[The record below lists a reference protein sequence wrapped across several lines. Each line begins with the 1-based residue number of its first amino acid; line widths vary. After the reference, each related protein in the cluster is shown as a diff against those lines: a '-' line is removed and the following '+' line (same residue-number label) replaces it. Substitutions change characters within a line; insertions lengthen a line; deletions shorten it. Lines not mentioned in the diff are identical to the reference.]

1 MGAELCESVVDD
13 QALARPSHAFTL
25 LRVGEISP
33 EAYPLWIVD
42 ECHRTRRSE
51 YRQRLAPRGP
61 IGSVRMWTAEMKA
74 VIRVCKATVDQR
86 HYDPTFGFGVLPI
99 IAVARSFS

>member
-1 MGAELCESVVDD
+1 
-13 QALARPSHAFTL
+13 
-25 LRVGEISP
+25 
-33 EAYPLWIVD
+33 
-42 ECHRTRRSE
+42 
-51 YRQRLAPRGP
+51 
-61 IGSVRMWTAEMKA
+61 MWTAEMKA